1 MPGLAVDKRQRKAW
15 YLFPRTV
22 RGWKDS
28 LFLFFYRFHSS
39 FPPSPL
45 LFLNLHPS
53 PHYLYVSALSVYFYV
68 STLLSSSSFFLLL
81 PIDFLVFSRWQIGV
95 LLNINLCSCCVY
107 EHGRGG
113 CVGNG
118 RAFLSLRLT
127 ERWSFIR
134 RGLLWLVCV
143 GRYGE
148 HAEENE
154 PADPNTH
161 KHATVYTHLEL
172 LRHTHRLILFP
183 CPYSIWLP
191 PPSCITEKWGPN
203 SHCELF
209 IIFITL
215 LLFWEFSLTW
225 FYYIVIRWWVL
236 SSALSPLSFL
246 LCHKFIDHGNW
257 CMTAAVDA
265 EELHLD
271 SFLCNWPSLF
281 PPCSLLKG
289 TVLEA
294 RPFLC
299 WTRNLVNFW
308 KCVQWE
314 HHFLLKHHCAV
325 PHTFISDYT
334 GSFICIQLYE

>member
-1 MPGLAVDKRQRKAW
+1 MTKERLSVCLSVLSSDWLPGLAVDKRQRKAW

-118 RAFLSLRLT
+118 RAFLSLRLA

-148 HAEENE
+148 HTEENE

-172 LRHTHRLILFP
+172 LRHTHRLILL
-183 CPYSIWLP
+183 SLP
-191 PPSCITEKWGPN
+191 LQHLASTPFMHHREVRPKQPLRTVY
-203 SHCELF
+203 HLYY
-209 IIFITL
+209 FITFLRVFPNLIL
-215 LLFWEFSLTW
+215 LHCHQMMSSL
-225 FYYIVIRWWVL
+225 ICSL
-236 SSALSPLSFL
+236 PSFL
-246 LCHKFIDHGNW
+246 LALPQIY
-257 CMTAAVDA
+257 
-265 EELHLD
+265 
-271 SFLCNWPSLF
+271 
-281 PPCSLLKG
+281 
-289 TVLEA
+289 
-294 RPFLC
+294 RP
-299 WTRNLVNFW
+299 W
-308 KCVQWE
+308 
-314 HHFLLKHHCAV
+314 
-325 PHTFISDYT
+325 
-334 GSFICIQLYE
+334 